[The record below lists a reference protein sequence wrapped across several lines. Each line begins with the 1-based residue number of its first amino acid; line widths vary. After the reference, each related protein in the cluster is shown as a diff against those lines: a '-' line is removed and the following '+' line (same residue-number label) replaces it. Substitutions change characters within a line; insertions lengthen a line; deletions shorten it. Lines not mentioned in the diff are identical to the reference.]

1 MIRHYLLLFAL
12 TGTLSA
18 QERLDWPSSF
28 AENFQAR
35 SEGLKDAD
43 YERGKQALDA
53 RQWDQ
58 AIESFELAASR
69 KGTVADA
76 ALYWKAYAQNRAGRR
91 QQALSTLAQL
101 RRAYP
106 SSRWNNDAQALNIE
120 VRAQEG
126 SPVNPSVEGN
136 EELKLLAINSLMQ
149 SDPGMA
155 LPALQKV
162 LTSNNSDKVKERALF
177 VLVQNQ
183 SPQAQQA
190 LKDVARGMKNP
201 DLQLKAIRYMGMMGN
216 NDSRQEL
223 ASIYSSS
230 TDERVKRA
238 ILQSF
243 MISGSRNLLL
253 NAAKTEKNPEL
264 RHEAIRQLSLSGGSD
279 EIWQLYQSDSS
290 LEDKKAILKS
300 MFLSGSSGRLAELAR
315 SEKDPGLRV
324 AAIKSLGLMGNN
336 GTPDVL
342 VSIYKSDNN
351 RDVRKEVLKALFL
364 QQNGKALVDLAR
376 SEKDPEMKAEIV
388 KQMSLV
394 HSKEVTDYMM
404 EVLK

>member
-1 MIRHYLLLFAL
+1 MIRHYALFLAL
-12 TGTLSA
+12 TSLLSA
-18 QERLDWPSSF
+18 QGRLDWPSSF

-35 SEGLKDAD
+35 SEGFKDAA
-43 YERGKQALDA
+43 YREGLQALYA
-53 RQWDQ
+53 HRWDEAVQ
-58 AIESFELAASR
+58 SFEEAASH
-69 KGTVADA
+69 KGNIADA

-91 QQALSTLAQL
+91 QEALSTLAQL

-120 VRAQEG
+120 LRAQAG
-126 SPVNPSVEGN
+126 SPVSPSVENN

-149 SDPGMA
+149 SDPYMA

-177 VLVQNQ
+177 VLVQNRL
-183 SPQAQQA
+183 PQAQKI
-190 LKDVARGMKNP
+190 LREIARGAQNP
-201 DLQLKAIRYMGMMGN
+201 DLQLKAIRYMGMMGS

-230 TDERVKRA
+230 TDDRIKRA
-238 ILQSF
+238 ILQGF
-243 MISGSRNLLL
+243 MLSGSRNLLL

-264 RHEAIRQLSLSGGSD
+264 RHEAIRQLTLSGGGN

-300 MFLSGSSGRLAELAR
+300 MFLSGNSQRLTELAR
-315 SEKDPGLRV
+315 SEKDPALRA

-336 GTPDVL
+336 GNSDAL
-342 VSIYKSDNN
+342 VSIYRSDTNPE
-351 RDVRKEVLKALFL
+351 VRRAILNALFL
-364 QQNGKALVDLAR
+364 QQNGKALVELAR
-376 SEKDPEMKAEIV
+376 SEKDPAMKGEIV
-388 KQMSLV
+388 KKMSLV
-394 HSKEVTDYMM
+394 RSKEVTDYMM

>member
-1 MIRHYLLLFAL
+1 MIRHYVLLFAL
-12 TGTLSA
+12 TGVLSA

-28 AENFQAR
+28 TENFQAR
-35 SEGLKDAD
+35 SEGFKDAA
-43 YERGKQALDA
+43 YQEGMQALDA
-53 RQWDQ
+53 HRWDQ
-58 AIESFELAASR
+58 AVQSFEVAASH
-69 KGTVADA
+69 KGSAADA

-91 QQALSTLAQL
+91 QEALSTLAQL
-101 RRAYP
+101 RHDYP
-106 SSRWNNDAQALNIE
+106 SSRWNNDARALNIE

-126 SPVNPSVEGN
+126 SPVNPSVEAN

-149 SDPGMA
+149 SDPDMA

-177 VLVQNQ
+177 VLVQNR
-183 SPQAQQA
+183 SSQAQQT
-190 LKDVARGMKNP
+190 LSGIARGAQNP
-201 DLQLKAIRYMGMMGN
+201 DLQLKAIRYMGMMGS

-223 ASIYSSS
+223 ASIYNSS
-230 TDERVKRA
+230 TDDRIKRA
-238 ILQSF
+238 ILQGF
-243 MISGSRNLLL
+243 MLSGSRNLLL

-264 RHEAIRQLSLSGGSD
+264 RHEAIRQLSLSGGGN
-279 EIWQLYQSDSS
+279 EIWQLYESNSS

-300 MFLSGSSGRLAELAR
+300 MFLSGNSQRLAELAR
-315 SEKDPGLRV
+315 SEKDPSLRA

-336 GTPDVL
+336 GRADTL
-342 VSIYKSDNN
+342 VSIYRSDNN
-351 RDVRKEVLKALFL
+351 HDVRKEILKALFL